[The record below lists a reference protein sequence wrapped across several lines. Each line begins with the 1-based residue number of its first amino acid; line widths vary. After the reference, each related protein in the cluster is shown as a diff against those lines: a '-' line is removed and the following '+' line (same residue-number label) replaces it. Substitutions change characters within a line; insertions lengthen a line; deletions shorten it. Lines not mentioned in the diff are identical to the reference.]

1 MECLA
6 FDFCVVNEMSW
17 FTPEKSLIFMNCQYK
32 INVIVNLLQLI
43 MSVILKTITVKI
55 KCLNN
60 LLRIQLISI
69 VNIL

>member
-17 FTPEKSLIFMNCQYK
+17 FTSEKSLIFMNCQYK

-43 MSVILKTITVKI
+43 MCVILKTITVKI